1 MLSVNFKICYS
12 ILRIIEKEQIVQKAE
27 KINSSRINKDPKE
40 SEKKKNEWRCKRK
53 AKKKR

>member
-40 SEKKKNEWRCKRK
+40 NEKKKK
-53 AKKKR
+53 